1 MCVRRAVPALREI
14 PPDVAH
20 RLAGPGCAFD
30 RESVLTVG
38 RYQAAQF
45 SRYAGAGALGTAAH
59 YATLIMLV
67 QGGVVA
73 PVVGSAAGA
82 IVGALLNYVLNYH
95 YTFRSDRTHAHAAPR
110 FAVVAVAGIVLNT
123 AVFALLLAVV
133 GTHYLVAQVGATLAV
148 LVFGYLANRR
158 WTF

>member
-1 MCVRRAVPALREI
+1 MAK
-14 PPDVAH
+14 
-20 RLAGPGCAFD
+20 RLAGAGCTFD
-30 RESVLTVG
+30 REAGLTVG
-38 RYQAAQF
+38 RYQAGQF

-67 QGGVVA
+67 QGGVVT
-73 PVVGSAAGA
+73 PVVGSTLGA

-95 YTFRSDRTHAHAAPR
+95 YTFRSRRTHAHALPR
-110 FAVVAVAGIVLNT
+110 FAAIAAAGIVLNT

-133 GTHYLVAQVGATLAV
+133 GTHYLVAQVVATLAV
-148 LVFGYLANRR
+148 LVFGYCANRR